1 MKRVVPVCVMTFCLM
16 CMAGTLLATDLP
28 RVMILGEDADRD
40 SIPRHSRVYDRV
52 LNAMVNEMLNE
63 GFDVKDET
71 AMTLDTH
78 IQI

>member
-1 MKRVVPVCVMTFCLM
+1 
-16 CMAGTLLATDLP
+16 MAGTLLATDLP